1 MTGDLQP
8 DNVLQHLR
16 KGKLCS
22 VYLFH
27 GPSRFRMERLL
38 AQIREG
44 YIPETER
51 DFNVE
56 IFYGGE
62 TQASTIMDAARSL
75 PFMSRNR
82 LIIVRRTEAFP
93 STSLESF
100 IPYLENPSPSTCL
113 IFVSGKADFKR
124 KFFKKI
130 RVQGWSVAFNRLR
143 EGELIPWLKRT
154 AKGLGLD
161 IDGEACGYLVQVVGN
176 SLQDLYWELE
186 KLSLRHEK
194 GHVGVK
200 EVKDLAIFSR
210 VYTVFELMDELSFK
224 RASESL
230 SVLNRFLAEEDKGGA
245 LRILGMLNRQIK
257 LISQTKTILGKGGQ
271 VRDLPKKLG
280 IPSFLGNK
288 IAQQSK
294 RWTLEELEKALYLL
308 YRSDGLLKTGAS
320 ERTVLENLVISLCL

>member
-1 MTGDLQP
+1 MAGDLQA
-8 DNVLQHLR
+8 DDVLQHLR
-16 KGKLCS
+16 KGKLYP

-38 AQIREG
+38 SQIRED

-62 TQASTIMDAARSL
+62 IQVSTIMDAARSL

-82 LIIVRRTEAFP
+82 LIIVRRTEAFSP
-93 STSLESF
+93 ASLESF

-113 IFVSGKADFKR
+113 IFVSGKTDFKR
-124 KFFKKI
+124 KFFKKM
-130 RVQGWSVAFNRLR
+130 RTLGWSVAFNRLR
-143 EGELIPWLKRT
+143 EAELIPWLKRT
-154 AKGLGLD
+154 AKGMGLD
-161 IDGEACGYLVQVVGN
+161 IDGEACGYLLQVVGN
-176 SLQDLYWELE
+176 SLQELYSELE

-194 GHVGVK
+194 GHVGAK

-224 RASESL
+224 RVSESL
-230 SVLNRFLAEEDKGGA
+230 TVLNRFLAEGDKGGA
-245 LRILGMLNRQIK
+245 LRILGMIQRQIK
-257 LISQTKTILGKGGQ
+257 LISQTKRILDKGGQ

-280 IPSFLGNK
+280 IPNFLGNK
-288 IAQQSK
+288 IALQSK
-294 RWTLEELEKALYLL
+294 RWSLEELEKALHLL

-320 ERTVLENLVISLCL
+320 DRTVLENLVISLCL